1 VVLLVILGV
10 DPGSVITGY
19 GVVDHANRKNRLVRC
34 GCIQTDPKRPFQN
47 RLIEI
52 YDRLQE
58 VISDIAPDEVALE
71 SAFYG
76 ANVKTLMKMCHAR
89 GVIMLALANSALP
102 IFEYSPREVK
112 KAVVGN
118 GGASKEQV
126 QYMVKSLFGS
136 ELGSEK
142 LDVSDAIAIALCHA
156 NRGTLHGLGKDT
168 SGQGV
173 AARIEQLKA
182 SSDGPKRLKQKL
194 QALGVDSPLVDL
206 KSQGRRGPRR

>member
-1 VVLLVILGV
+1 MVILGV

-34 GCIQTDPKRPFQN
+34 GCIQTDPKLPFQN

-58 VISDIAPDEVALE
+58 LISDISPDEVALE

-89 GVIMLALANSALP
+89 GVIMLALANSDLP
-102 IFEYSPREVK
+102 ISEYSPREVK

-136 ELGSEK
+136 ELGSDK

-156 NRGTLHGLGKDT
+156 NRGTLPGMGKPA
-168 SGQGV
+168 SGQGI
-173 AARIEQLKA
+173 ASKIEQIRA
-182 SSDGPKRLKQKL
+182 SSDGSLKLKQKL
-194 QALGVDSPLVDL
+194 RELGVDRPLLDL
-206 KSQGRRGPRR
+206 KSQGRRGRRG